1 VDALLAAARQES
13 ASGHGTADAFA
24 VAEGV
29 IGNCAGLAA
38 ERELAVEVER
48 PTPPIRIGVDA
59 DLAERVLQPVV
70 ENACRYGRH
79 QVRITVE
86 RRNGAVVYSVDDD
99 GPGVADDEGEA
110 IFEPRNRG
118 QAGCQDRSAGAGLGL
133 ALARRLARAAAGE
146 VEALPDGSGGR
157 FLIRLPGAHE
167 RIDWR
172 P

>member
-110 IFEPRNRG
+110 IFEPGTAAKPAVRTGAPAPAWDSPLRAG
-118 QAGCQDRSAGAGLGL
+118 SLVLRPARSRPCRTVQAAVS
-133 ALARRLARAAAGE
+133 
-146 VEALPDGSGGR
+146 
-157 FLIRLPGAHE
+157 
-167 RIDWR
+167 
-172 P
+172 